1 MDSYNNYLNDEEVV
15 ATENKFL
22 QKYNNIYIS
31 IEQKEILDKYGFDIN
46 KYSSVNELLF
56 DLEEYLNDSYTEL
69 EDLEWV
75 SQTVAEYNYYNNT
88 NK

>member
-46 KYSSVNELLF
+46 KYGSVNELLF

>member
-1 MDSYNNYLNDEEVV
+1 MDSYNNYLNDEELV

-46 KYSSVNELLF
+46 KYGSVNELLF

>member
-1 MDSYNNYLNDEEVV
+1 MDSYNNYLNDEDIM

-31 IEQKEILDKYGFDIN
+31 IEQKNILDKYGFDIN

>member
-1 MDSYNNYLNDEEVV
+1 M
-15 ATENKFL
+15 
-22 QKYNNIYIS
+22 
-31 IEQKEILDKYGFDIN
+31 DKYGFDIN
-46 KYSSVNELLF
+46 KYGSVNELLF

>member
-1 MDSYNNYLNDEEVV
+1 MDSYNNYLNDEEVI

-46 KYSSVNELLF
+46 KYGSVNELLF

>member
-1 MDSYNNYLNDEEVV
+1 MDSYNNYLNDKKLV

-46 KYSSVNELLF
+46 KYGSVNELLF

>member
-31 IEQKEILDKYGFDIN
+31 IGQKEILDKYGFDIN

>member
-1 MDSYNNYLNDEEVV
+1 MDSYNNYLNDEEVI

-46 KYSSVNELLF
+46 KYNSVNELLF

>member
-1 MDSYNNYLNDEEVV
+1 MNSYNNYVNDEEVV

-46 KYSSVNELLF
+46 KYNSVNELLF